1 MGIAIIVPDC
11 DFSSANLGKVTLTGR
26 VPITALSIS
35 GLSVVNGSTYQ
46 YSAVY
51 TPSNTTERGV
61 IWTIESGSAYAAIGS
76 ETGNLA
82 ILPNANNAQVVIKA
96 TSTANSSIY
105 ATKTVTVTYS
115 SSNPLEVYD
124 EGQLALVSDGTAY
137 INAAEFFTG
146 AKRWNTIAL
155 KMEIVFKIYE
165 TGSDNLHIFG
175 VSMSTGSGTSKKA
188 GYLDAV
194 YLGGQSK
201 LRFGGDGSPD
211 IYSDTSNIANS
222 LYKFSSIMGSMMD
235 DDYTSGN
242 ITIEKNGN
250 VLFTQPIVGC
260 DTIATDIFP
269 LFARNNN
276 GGSGFTLYPGA
287 ANVGIYS
294 FKLKT
299 QNDGKVCEIYP
310 CLYNGTPAA
319 YDAVSKQVLTTLGT
333 GGTFHLLA

>member
-137 INAAEFFTG
+137 INAVEFFTG

-175 VSMSTGSGTSKKA
+175 ISSSTGTGASRKA

-211 IYSDTSNIANS
+211 IFSDTSNIANS
-222 LYKFSSIMGSMMD
+222 LYKFSSIMN

-250 VLFTQPIVGC
+250 VLFTQPIAGC

-269 LFARNNN
+269 LFARNTN
-276 GGSGFTLYPGA
+276 GGSGFSIFTGA

-294 FKLKT
+294 FKLAT
-299 QNDGKVCEIYP
+299 QAGGDVCEIYP

-319 YDAVSKQVLTTLGT
+319 YDAVSNQVMTTLGT